1 MITSV
6 KKKKEDDI
14 LVNKQNS
21 FIFSVDFSMYYINKF
36 KYF

>member
-6 KKKKEDDI
+6 KKKKDDI
-14 LVNKQNS
+14 LVENKQNS